1 MGDEARP
8 AAGGSAAR
16 TGSEVKALLEL
27 AERQCGVLSRS
38 QMLATGATSRR
49 IEWWLA
55 TGRLRRLHQGVYAT
69 GAAPARLERE
79 MAALLACGGGAALS
93 HQTAAALWQVWPQAA
108 GSRVDV
114 SVPRGRCRSVA
125 GVRLHRVRLH
135 DAQVMP
141 LGPLRV
147 TSPARTLLDLSMCLT
162 PVELERALAHAMRE
176 RLVNASRMRQFLRI
190 HARRAGSR
198 VLRVL
203 LDSGP
208 AFTRS
213 EAESRFLDL
222 VRRAELPAPAVNVRV
237 SGCEVD
243 FMWRRARLVV
253 EIDGFAWHAHRD
265 AFERDRRRDANLI
278 AEGITVMRVTW
289 RQLMDEPFAVVARV
303 ARVLATAAG
312 SSAPSR

>member
-1 MGDEARP
+1 
-8 AAGGSAAR
+8 
-16 TGSEVKALLEL
+16 
-27 AERQCGVLSRS
+27 
-38 QMLATGATSRR
+38 
-49 IEWWLA
+49 
-55 TGRLRRLHQGVYAT
+55 
-69 GAAPARLERE
+69 
-79 MAALLACGGGAALS
+79 
-93 HQTAAALWQVWPQAA
+93 
-108 GSRVDV
+108 
-114 SVPRGRCRSVA
+114 
-125 GVRLHRVRLH
+125 
-135 DAQVMP
+135 
-141 LGPLRV
+141 
-147 TSPARTLLDLSMCLT
+147 
-162 PVELERALAHAMRE
+162 MRE